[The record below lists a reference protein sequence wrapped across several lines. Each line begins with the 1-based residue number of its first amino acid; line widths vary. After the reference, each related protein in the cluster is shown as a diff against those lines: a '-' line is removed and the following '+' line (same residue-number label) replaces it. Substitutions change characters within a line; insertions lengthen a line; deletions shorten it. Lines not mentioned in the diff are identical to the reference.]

1 MIQHLDNLWLR
12 LLSATYR
19 WLMRRVN
26 GHYRREALRRL
37 RRHLAGQKPHL
48 N

>member
-1 MIQHLDNLWLR
+1 MIQYLDNLWLR
-12 LLSATYR
+12 LLSTAYR

-26 GHYRREALRRL
+26 GHYRRQALRRF
-37 RRHLAGQKPHL
+37 RRQVAWQKAHL